1 MKSSPKFAAQLSPTA
16 NIPKLLSIDDAKGIA
31 GNMAGILAATLSST
45 IELCDKQYV
54 KLESILT
61 RSWMNIFME

>member
-1 MKSSPKFAAQLSPTA
+1 MKSSPKFAHQLSKTTSM
-16 NIPKLLSIDDAKGIA
+16 PKYLLSIDDAKGIA

-54 KLESILT
+54 KLE
-61 RSWMNIFME
+61 